1 MRKLTM
7 VPEAKA
13 ESALTAAEKRD
24 VAIQIRGIPR
34 LVLGWTLS
42 VVFFTGAKN

>member
-1 MRKLTM
+1 MAKLTAAE
-7 VPEAKA
+7 PEKV

-34 LVLGWTLS
+34 LRFCLFV
-42 VVFFTGAKN
+42 

>member
-1 MRKLTM
+1 MSKLTM
-7 VPEAKA
+7 EEPKA

-34 LVLGWTLS
+34 L
-42 VVFFTGAKN
+42 KN